1 MAAQGSKALPP
12 PGSLGS
18 AGGKSGASYGW
29 WAAFLHNF
37 VIPNA
42 SWIAKLIALG
52 ELAIGIGLVIGLFTG
67 LAALGGLLLNVIY
80 MFTGSAGVNPAYAIL
95 EVPLILA
102 WRNAGYLGLD
112 RYALDAAWWRRHFSG
127 LTARAGHRRAARTLP
142 VPSVTP

>member
-1 MAAQGSKALPP
+1 MPP

-18 AGGKSGASYGW
+18 ATGKSGASYGW

-67 LAALGGLLLNVIY
+67 LAALGGLTLNVIY

-112 RYALDAAWWRRHFSG
+112 RYRSRCRLVAAPLQRLYRSCRPSTAGPDASG
-127 LTARAGHRRAARTLP
+127 
-142 VPSVTP
+142 PSVTP